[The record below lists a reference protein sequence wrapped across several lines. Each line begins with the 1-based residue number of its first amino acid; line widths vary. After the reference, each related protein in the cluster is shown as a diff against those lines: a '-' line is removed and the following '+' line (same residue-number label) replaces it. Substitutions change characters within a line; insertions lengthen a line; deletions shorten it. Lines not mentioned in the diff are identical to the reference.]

1 MPGGLLHRHFTL
13 TGITSGGM
21 LSVALSFPE
30 IYSPASFV
38 RRTSRPAESGLS
50 SPVKNGAAAV
60 TVSHTHILYIIF
72 PEIQEKTTAFVQDK
86 QTDGA
91 IPQMH
96 RICAPA
102 VYTAFRAGGVNGSVP
117 TAGWRIAPSV
127 CFIADRLC
135 YQARVFP
142 SLKAAASLPAE
153 TLGVRS

>member
-96 RICAPA
+96 PHLRPCRLP
-102 VYTAFRAGGVNGSVP
+102 RLPGGRCKRQGAN
-117 TAGWRIAPSV
+117 RRL
-127 CFIADRLC
+127 ADR
-135 YQARVFP
+135 A
-142 SLKAAASLPAE
+142 
-153 TLGVRS
+153 VRLFYC